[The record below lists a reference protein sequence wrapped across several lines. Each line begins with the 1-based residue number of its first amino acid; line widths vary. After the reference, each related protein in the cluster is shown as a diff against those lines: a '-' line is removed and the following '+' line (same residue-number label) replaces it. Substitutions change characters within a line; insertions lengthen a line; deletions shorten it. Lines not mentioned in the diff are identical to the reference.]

1 MNSQNPARRRGQQAL
16 KDLPTRFFGV
26 FVGGSFR
33 ARSSRILEIVGE
45 YV

>member
-16 KDLPTRFFGV
+16 KDLPTRFFRV

-33 ARSSRILEIVGE
+33 ARSTRIFEIVGE